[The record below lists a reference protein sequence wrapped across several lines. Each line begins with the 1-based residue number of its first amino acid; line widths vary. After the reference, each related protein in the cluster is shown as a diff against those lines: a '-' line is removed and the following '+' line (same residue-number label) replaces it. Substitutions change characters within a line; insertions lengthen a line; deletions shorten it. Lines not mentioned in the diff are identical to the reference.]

1 MANFA
6 SVIKYFPTPKEGF
19 ITTLGSSILSGA
31 VTVPLNST
39 SGLTNGDV
47 FVGLIEPGLTNQQC
61 FTGTVDTAGNQITG
75 VVYTTGTNVAHSAGV
90 TIVDYVTSTTVGMIS
105 KGVLKH
111 ANQDGSLTNAAVK
124 AALGITADPT
134 GSWNLLDGGAPTVS
148 SVTANGNR
156 SYTINFASD
165 YSTTL
170 SPGMRL
176 RTTRTVAAPTQ
187 CTSLNGTSQ
196 YYNDTSVSGM
206 TFTDDFTVSAWV
218 KLSSYPANRAPIVQR
233 ADGTSANG
241 WVLDINSTGNVR
253 LLGYNGGIGNV
264 SYVYSSQA
272 VPINKWVHVSALL
285 DMSAYSAL
293 AATAETAKSWIT
305 IDSVEVPAAV
315 ARAGTNPTTLVNT
328 GDLQIGK
335 SYTTEYF
342 PGKIA
347 QVAIYSTRVL
357 QATIRASANQALT
370 GSETSLISAYSFNNS
385 INDLNTTNANNLTA
399 NGSAVATNA
408 DSCFGYQADGTIS
421 STLDYAIIT
430 KVATTA
436 VTVQVPEGC
445 TIPTTGGV
453 AGVSYATAKTPY
465 GFPGAKGKWRIYV
478 FGTVAMVGVIG
489 GTLSWYGATGSAM
502 KITIPIGQWTFG
514 YMLNVSLDSTVSGA
528 RSGQFTLATSSATA
542 SLIGDLTARIFY
554 PSSTPAAVFALSKNT
569 EIELSTATSYE
580 PFVYLYSSTGAET
593 FNIVGP
599 QGAAVVYADN
609 SYL

>member
-31 VTVPLNST
+31 VTIPLNST

-124 AALGITADPT
+124 AALGITADPS

-156 SYTINFASD
+156 SYTINFASN

-187 CTSLNGTSQ
+187 CTDLESGSSQ
-196 YYNDTSVSGM
+196 YYSKTSPAGM
-206 TFTDDFTVSAWV
+206 TFTDDFTVTAWV
-218 KLSSYPANRAPIVQR
+218 KLESYVTGTIASRYN
-233 ADGTSANG
+233 GTSG
-241 WVLDINSTGNVR
+241 WGLYVTSSGQIQLS
-253 LLGYNGGIGNV
+253 GYNAGASNESKV
-264 SYVYSSQA
+264 LSYQSI
-272 VPINKWVHVSALL
+272 PLNKWVHVAAQL
-285 DMSAYSAL
+285 DMSTFT
-293 AATAETAKSWIT
+293 ATTTTSYVM
-305 IDSVEVPAAV
+305 IDGLDVPAV
-315 ARAGTNPTTLVNT
+315 VSRSGSNPTALIQAGN
-328 GDLQIGK
+328 LEIGA
-335 SYTTEYF
+335 SNGGTAPF
-342 PGKIA
+342 DGKLA
-347 QVAIYSTRVL
+347 QVAIYSAKVT
-357 QATIRASANQALT
+357 QATVRASMNQTLT
-370 GSETSLISAYSFNNS
+370 GSETSLISAYSFNNV
-385 INDLNTTNANNLTA
+385 ITDLNTSTANNLTA

-408 DSCFGYQADGTIS
+408 DSPFGCQADGTIS
-421 STLDYAIIT
+421 STLDYAIISNI
-430 KVATTA
+430 ATTA

-445 TIPTTGGV
+445 TIPTTGGI
-453 AGVSYATAKTPY
+453 AGVSYATVKTPY
-465 GFPGAKGKWRIYV
+465 GFPGQRGKW
-478 FGTVAMVGVIG
+478 TVEYILATTTQIGAFAALSTNNIASAKLTVPVGEWFIDFSGNQYITASTNSTGQVVAC
-489 GTLSWYGATGSAM
+489 LSTTVSSFTPITARMASNLYSQATGATLVACIQKQYFRDDYSAA
-502 KITIPIGQWTFG
+502 TQTPL
-514 YMLNVSLDSTVSGA
+514 YLNVKNEISVGDIGWYSFTSGKDA
-528 RSGQFTLATSSATA
+528 SA
-542 SLIGDLTARIFY
+542 SI
-554 PSSTPAAVFALSKNT
+554 AAIL
-569 EIELSTATSYE
+569 
-580 PFVYLYSSTGAET
+580 
-593 FNIVGP
+593 
-599 QGAAVVYADN
+599 

>member
-75 VVYTTGTNVAHSAGV
+75 VVWTTGTNVAHSAGV

-148 SVTANGNR
+148 SVDANGNR
-156 SYTINFASD
+156 SYTINFASN

-176 RTTRTVAAPTQ
+176 KTTRTVAAPTQ
-187 CTSLNGTSQ
+187 CTDLESGSSQ
-196 YYNDTSVSGM
+196 YFSKTSPTGLSFTT
-206 TFTDDFTVSAWV
+206 TFTCSAWI
-218 KLSSYPANRAPIVQR
+218 KLESYTA
-233 ADGTSANG
+233 
-241 WVLDINSTGNVR
+241 
-253 LLGYNGGIGNV
+253 GGIIARRNSNTEGWSFFVNSSGQV
-264 SYVYSSQA
+264 SLGAYRIAANNKVGLTYQS
-272 VPINKWVHVSALL
+272 VPLGKWVHVAASMDVTVAGDASTLMYIDGVLVPSAVTTTGTCT
-285 DMSAYSAL
+285 AL
-293 AATAETAKSWIT
+293 VQGTTALVVGANQS
-305 IDSVEVPAAV
+305 DGS
-315 ARAGTNPTTLVNT
+315 NPF
-328 GDLQIGK
+328 D
-335 SYTTEYF
+335 
-342 PGKIA
+342 GKIA
-347 QVAIYSTRVL
+347 QAAVYSAKIT
-357 QATIRASANQALT
+357 QATILASMNQALT
-370 GSETSLISAYSFNNS
+370 GSETSLVSAYSFNNV
-385 INDLNTTNANNLTA
+385 ITDLNTSTANNLTA
-399 NGSAVATNA
+399 QGSAVATNA
-408 DSCFGYQADGTIS
+408 DSPFGCQADGTVS
-421 STLDYAIIT
+421 STLDYSIIT
-430 KVATTA
+430 KIATTA

-453 AGVSYATAKTPY
+453 AGVSYATVKTPY

-478 FGTVAMVGVIG
+478 LGTSAMVGAIG
-489 GTLSWYGATGSAM
+489 GISQWWGATNSAM

-542 SLIGDLTARIFY
+542 SLSGDLTARIFY
-554 PSSTPAAVFALSKNT
+554 PSSTAAAVFALSKNT
-569 EIELSTATSYE
+569 EIDLSAATSYE
-580 PFVYLYSSTGAET
+580 PFVYIYSATGTET
-593 FNIVGP
+593 FNIVGT